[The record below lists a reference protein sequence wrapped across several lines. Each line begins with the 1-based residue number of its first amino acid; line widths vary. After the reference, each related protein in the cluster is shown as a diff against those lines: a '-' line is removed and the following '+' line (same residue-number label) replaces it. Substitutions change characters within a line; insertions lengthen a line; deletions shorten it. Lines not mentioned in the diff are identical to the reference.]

1 MEKSP
6 TTDKHLDIALTSD
19 IKFRDIRNRAKKD
32 EKERSRPKRKKKDK
46 KEEAISKCNID
57 DVVIICSGMFDS
69 KRRYGMAKI
78 IDIQKSPRRDTF
90 EYFGILLKTTDPDY
104 IDRIGGLI
112 CFDQGDQYRW
122 SWMYETTSIPPD
134 TDSIKW
140 LDKKEEYKPPK
151 SEFERVGELAADGV
165 HLVNL
170 LERVYREHPQLQEDL
185 FTRIFKDCRVFTLD
199 SDQVTKLNQWFL
211 GLKKREE
218 GAIGGGLSYTF
229 IPTGLGVVVKV
240 KYFDEELDL
249 SDYESW

>member
-1 MEKSP
+1 MNKSP

-19 IKFRDIRNRAKKD
+19 IKFRDVRNKAKKD
-32 EKERSRPKRKKKDK
+32 EKERLRSKKKK
-46 KEEAISKCNID
+46 KVEKEELIPKYKID
-57 DVVIICSGMFDS
+57 DIVVIASGMFDR
-69 KRRYGMAKI
+69 KRMYGLAKI
-78 IDIQKSPRRDTF
+78 IDIQRSKRRNNI
-90 EYFGILLKTTDPDY
+90 EYFGILLKTTDPDHLN
-104 IDRIGGLI
+104 RLGGLVS
-112 CFDQGDQYRW
+112 FEQGDMYRW
-122 SWMYETTSIPPD
+122 SWTYETIAISP
-134 TDSIKW
+134 DSIKW
-140 LDKKEEYKPPK
+140 LSKEEEYKPK